1 MLDSFVLEK
10 ENMFSRYS
18 KQRMSFA
25 YIEHADAEKLLQDM
39 YWYSKFVELNKS
51 HKQRI

>member
-10 ENMFSRYS
+10 ENMFSRCS

-25 YIEHADAEKLLQDM
+25 YIEHAEVEKL
-39 YWYSKFVELNKS
+39 
-51 HKQRI
+51 